1 MCQTWLADQLTR
13 NRLPIQSN
21 PLFLG
26 EKNKM
31 LPAFDDHS
39 REVEDT
45 SQNRQE
51 KVFQAPKNYLNSS
64 KVIVYVIRK

>member
-1 MCQTWLADQLTR
+1 
-13 NRLPIQSN
+13 
-21 PLFLG
+21 
-26 EKNKM
+26 M

-39 REVEDT
+39 REVEGT

>member
-1 MCQTWLADQLTR
+1 MACRSIDTEQTP
-13 NRLPIQSN
+13 NPVQSS
-21 PLFLG
+21 LSWR
-26 EKNKM
+26 KKQM

-64 KVIVYVIRK
+64 KVIVYVISKW